1 MKKLV
6 SLLIGLMMVFIVSAA
21 MAETVIVAPGD
32 TLEFDVN
39 LVSASGNGAKI
50 GLETNDAP
58 VTFVSAVGGSVND
71 TVPPKAFNDFFV
83 IVNIDGVDISAD
95 GTGLSGSLQDY
106 SLAALADGHIGTL
119 TFMVDEDAAEG
130 TYTVETV
137 NVVGSCTV
145 DGSITFEVKAA
156 SDRLPGDVDV
166 DGDVDLIDVML
177 TSTYVYVEANDI
189 NLLNADMD
197 EDGEIT
203 LMDIMAIARIVYP
216 S

>member
-83 IVNIDGVDISAD
+83 VVNIDGVDISAD

-137 NVVGSCTV
+137 KVVGSCTV

>member
-83 IVNIDGVDISAD
+83 VVNIDGVDISAD

>member
-83 IVNIDGVDISAD
+83 VVNIDGVNISAD